1 MGKSEKLY
9 NFIVDMMLRE
19 TTFGDIIGTNNN
31 IISFIILP
39 NGRKLNLI
47 PIREATTI
55 RLNNYLESLFK
66 LRNPITKEFYVD
78 VQSRERNYGDRF
90 GLTDDETFM
99 VFERYFKRLDEYIF
113 DNYS

>member
-9 NFIVDMMLRE
+9 NYIVDMMLRE
-19 TTFGDIIGTNNN
+19 TTFGNIIGNNN
-31 IISFIILP
+31 DIISFIMLP
-39 NGRKLNLI
+39 NGRKINLI
-47 PIREATTI
+47 PISEATTI

-66 LRNPITKEFYVD
+66 LRNPTTKEFYVD

-99 VFERYFKRLDEYIF
+99 VFERYFKRLEEYIV